1 MNNKLPKLILTDI
14 DGVWTDGG
22 MYYDGTN
29 VELKKFNTYD
39 SAGVLFAH
47 HLGIPVGI
55 ITGENTEIV
64 KRRADK
70 LKVDYCYLGVKDKV
84 AIAKDLCSRLNI
96 QLDDVDRVQA
106 AGELMDTA
114 MRNVAYKMNDKTD
127 SFILGKIAS
136 GVASGNIIGTTESP
150 IQVTKN
156 NIYESIIEMRT
167 KLDKANVPTSG
178 RTIIIPPEIYALL
191 LQDERFVKSDAVAGQ
206 NVLVNGLVGRVA
218 GFDVF
223 ESNNVVYDTN
233 NKFWKVTA
241 QVRTATTFAE
251 QIVKTEAYRMEKRF
265 SDAVKG
271 LHVYGAKVTDGTQ
284 IAELVCK
291 L

>member
-1 MNNKLPKLILTDI
+1 MSVATFIPELWSARLLQGLEKSH
-14 DGVWTDGG
+14 VA
-22 MYYDGTN
+22 TN
-29 VELKKFNTYD
+29 LVN
-39 SAGVLFAH
+39 
-47 HLGIPVGI
+47 
-55 ITGENTEIV
+55 
-64 KRRADK
+64 R
-70 LKVDYCYLGVKDKV
+70 DYEGQIRNQGDKV
-84 AIAKDLCSRLNI
+84 NINTLSDVAIKTYTPNSDIASPDDLTTTKQQLEITEADYFNI

-223 ESNNVVYDTN
+223 ESNNVVYDTV

-251 QIVKTEAYRMEKRF
+251 QIIKTEAYRMEKRF

>member
-1 MNNKLPKLILTDI
+1 MSVATFIPELWSARLLQGLEKSH
-14 DGVWTDGG
+14 VA
-22 MYYDGTN
+22 TN
-29 VELKKFNTYD
+29 LVN
-39 SAGVLFAH
+39 
-47 HLGIPVGI
+47 
-55 ITGENTEIV
+55 
-64 KRRADK
+64 R
-70 LKVDYCYLGVKDKV
+70 DYEGQIRNQGDKV
-84 AIAKDLCSRLNI
+84 NINTLSDVAIKTYTPNSDIASPDDLTTTKQQLEITEADYFNI

-114 MRNVAYKMNDKTD
+114 MRNVAYKMNDRTD

-136 GVASGNIIGTTESP
+136 GVDSGNIIGTTESP

-284 IAELVCK
+284 ISELICK

>member
-1 MNNKLPKLILTDI
+1 MSVATFIPELWSARLLQGLEKSH
-14 DGVWTDGG
+14 VA
-22 MYYDGTN
+22 TN
-29 VELKKFNTYD
+29 LVN
-39 SAGVLFAH
+39 
-47 HLGIPVGI
+47 
-55 ITGENTEIV
+55 
-64 KRRADK
+64 R
-70 LKVDYCYLGVKDKV
+70 DYEGQIRNQGDKV
-84 AIAKDLCSRLNI
+84 NINTLSDVAIKTYTPNSDIASPDDLTTTKQQLEITEADYFNI

-114 MRNVAYKMNDKTD
+114 MRNVAYKMNDRTD

-136 GVASGNIIGTTESP
+136 GVDSGNIIGTTESP

-223 ESNNVVYDTN
+223 ESNNVVYDTDS
-233 NKFWKVTA
+233 KFWKVTA

>member
-1 MNNKLPKLILTDI
+1 MSVATFIPELWSARLLQGLEKSH
-14 DGVWTDGG
+14 VA
-22 MYYDGTN
+22 TN
-29 VELKKFNTYD
+29 LVN
-39 SAGVLFAH
+39 
-47 HLGIPVGI
+47 
-55 ITGENTEIV
+55 
-64 KRRADK
+64 R
-70 LKVDYCYLGVKDKV
+70 DYEGQIRNQGDKV
-84 AIAKDLCSRLNI
+84 NINTLSDVAIKTYTPNSDIASPDDLTTTKQQLEITEADYFNI

-114 MRNVAYKMNDKTD
+114 MRNVAYKMNDRTD

-136 GVASGNIIGTTESP
+136 GVDSGNIIGTTESP
-150 IQVTKN
+150 IQATKN
-156 NIYESIIEMRT
+156 NIYESIIEIRT

-178 RTIIIPPEIYALL
+178 RTIVIPPEIYALL

-284 IAELVCK
+284 IAELICK

>member
-1 MNNKLPKLILTDI
+1 MSVANFIPELWSARLLQGLEKSH
-14 DGVWTDGG
+14 VA
-22 MYYDGTN
+22 TN
-29 VELKKFNTYD
+29 LVNRNYEGEIRNQGDKIYINTLSD
-39 SAGVLFAH
+39 
-47 HLGIPVGI
+47 
-55 ITGENTEIV
+55 
-64 KRRADK
+64 
-70 LKVDYCYLGVKDKV
+70 V
-84 AIAKDLCSRLNI
+84 AIKTYTANSDIASPDDLATTKQYLEITEADYFNI

-136 GVASGNIIGTTESP
+136 GVASGNIIGTTASP
-150 IQVTKN
+150 VQVTKN

-178 RTIIIPPEIYALL
+178 RTIVIPPEIYALL

-206 NVLVNGLVGRVA
+206 NALVNGLVGRVA

-223 ESNNVVYDTN
+223 ESNNVVYDTDD
-233 NKFWKVTA
+233 KFWKVTA

-284 IAELVCK
+284 IAELICK

>member
-1 MNNKLPKLILTDI
+1 MSVATFIPELWSARLLQGLEKSH
-14 DGVWTDGG
+14 VA
-22 MYYDGTN
+22 TN
-29 VELKKFNTYD
+29 LVN
-39 SAGVLFAH
+39 
-47 HLGIPVGI
+47 
-55 ITGENTEIV
+55 
-64 KRRADK
+64 R
-70 LKVDYCYLGVKDKV
+70 DYEGQIRNQGDKV
-84 AIAKDLCSRLNI
+84 NINTLSDVAIKTYTPNSDIASPDDLTTTKQQLEITEADYFNI

-136 GVASGNIIGTTESP
+136 GVDSGNIIGTTEIP

-284 IAELVCK
+284 IAELICK

>member
-1 MNNKLPKLILTDI
+1 MSVATFIPELWSARLLQGLEKSH
-14 DGVWTDGG
+14 VA
-22 MYYDGTN
+22 TN
-29 VELKKFNTYD
+29 LVN
-39 SAGVLFAH
+39 
-47 HLGIPVGI
+47 
-55 ITGENTEIV
+55 
-64 KRRADK
+64 R
-70 LKVDYCYLGVKDKV
+70 DYEGQIRNQGDKV
-84 AIAKDLCSRLNI
+84 NINTLSDVAIKTYTPNSDIASPDDLTTTKQQLEITEADYFNI

-114 MRNVAYKMNDKTD
+114 MRNVAYKMNDRTD

-136 GVASGNIIGTTESP
+136 GVASGNIIGTTASP

-191 LQDERFVKSDAVAGQ
+191 LQDERFVKSDAAAGQ

>member
-1 MNNKLPKLILTDI
+1 MSVATFIPELWSARLLQGLEKSH
-14 DGVWTDGG
+14 VA
-22 MYYDGTN
+22 TN
-29 VELKKFNTYD
+29 LVN
-39 SAGVLFAH
+39 
-47 HLGIPVGI
+47 
-55 ITGENTEIV
+55 
-64 KRRADK
+64 R
-70 LKVDYCYLGVKDKV
+70 DYEGQIRNQGDKV
-84 AIAKDLCSRLNI
+84 NINTLSDVAIKTYTPNSDIASPDDLTTTKQQLEITEADYFNI

-114 MRNVAYKMNDKTD
+114 MRNVAYKMNDRTD

-136 GVASGNIIGTTESP
+136 GVDSGNIIGTTESP

-223 ESNNVVYDTN
+223 ESNNVVYDTD

>member
-1 MNNKLPKLILTDI
+1 MSVATFIPELWSARLLQGLEKSH
-14 DGVWTDGG
+14 VA
-22 MYYDGTN
+22 TN
-29 VELKKFNTYD
+29 LVN
-39 SAGVLFAH
+39 
-47 HLGIPVGI
+47 
-55 ITGENTEIV
+55 
-64 KRRADK
+64 R
-70 LKVDYCYLGVKDKV
+70 DYEGQIRNQGDKV
-84 AIAKDLCSRLNI
+84 NINTLSDVAIKTYTPNSDIASPDDLTTTKQQLEITEADYFNI

-114 MRNVAYKMNDKTD
+114 MRNVAYKMNDRTD

-136 GVASGNIIGTTESP
+136 GVDSGNIIGTTESP

-251 QIVKTEAYRMEKRF
+251 QIVKAEAYRMEKRF

>member
-1 MNNKLPKLILTDI
+1 MSVATFIPELWSARLLQGLEKSH
-14 DGVWTDGG
+14 VA
-22 MYYDGTN
+22 TN
-29 VELKKFNTYD
+29 LVN
-39 SAGVLFAH
+39 
-47 HLGIPVGI
+47 
-55 ITGENTEIV
+55 
-64 KRRADK
+64 R
-70 LKVDYCYLGVKDKV
+70 DYEGQIRNQGDKV
-84 AIAKDLCSRLNI
+84 NINTLSDVAIKTYTPNSDIASPDDLTTTKQQLEITEADYFNI

-114 MRNVAYKMNDKTD
+114 MRNVAYKMNDRTD

-136 GVASGNIIGTTESP
+136 GVDSGNIIGTTESP

-271 LHVYGAKVTDGTQ
+271 LHVYCAKVTDGTQ
-284 IAELVCK
+284 IAELICK

>member
-1 MNNKLPKLILTDI
+1 MSVATFIPELWSARLLQGLEKSH
-14 DGVWTDGG
+14 VA
-22 MYYDGTN
+22 TN
-29 VELKKFNTYD
+29 LVN
-39 SAGVLFAH
+39 
-47 HLGIPVGI
+47 
-55 ITGENTEIV
+55 
-64 KRRADK
+64 R
-70 LKVDYCYLGVKDKV
+70 DYEGQIRNQGDKV
-84 AIAKDLCSRLNI
+84 NINTLSDVAIKTYTSNSDIASPDDLTTTKQQLEITEADYFNI

-114 MRNVAYKMNDKTD
+114 MRNVAYKMNDRTD

-136 GVASGNIIGTTESP
+136 GVDSGNIIGTTESP

>member
-1 MNNKLPKLILTDI
+1 MSVATFIPELWSARLLQGLEKSH
-14 DGVWTDGG
+14 VA
-22 MYYDGTN
+22 TN
-29 VELKKFNTYD
+29 LVN
-39 SAGVLFAH
+39 
-47 HLGIPVGI
+47 
-55 ITGENTEIV
+55 
-64 KRRADK
+64 R
-70 LKVDYCYLGVKDKV
+70 DYEGQIRNQGDKV
-84 AIAKDLCSRLNI
+84 NINTLSDVAIKTYTPNSDIASPDDLTTTKQQLEITEADYFNI

-136 GVASGNIIGTTESP
+136 GVDSGNIIGTTESP

-223 ESNNVVYDTN
+223 ESNNVVYDTD

>member
-1 MNNKLPKLILTDI
+1 MSVATFIPELWSARLLQGLEKSH
-14 DGVWTDGG
+14 VA
-22 MYYDGTN
+22 TN
-29 VELKKFNTYD
+29 LVN
-39 SAGVLFAH
+39 
-47 HLGIPVGI
+47 
-55 ITGENTEIV
+55 
-64 KRRADK
+64 R
-70 LKVDYCYLGVKDKV
+70 DYEGQIRNQGDKV
-84 AIAKDLCSRLNI
+84 NINTLSDVAIKTYTPNSDIASPDDLTTTKQQLEITEADYFNI

-106 AGELMDTA
+106 TGELMDTA
-114 MRNVAYKMNDKTD
+114 MRNVAYKMNDRTD
-127 SFILGKIAS
+127 GFILGKIAS
-136 GVASGNIIGTTESP
+136 GVDSGNIIGTTESP

-178 RTIIIPPEIYALL
+178 RTIVIPPEIYALL

-223 ESNNVVYDTN
+223 ESNNVVYDTD

>member
-1 MNNKLPKLILTDI
+1 MSVATFIPELWSARLLQGLEKSH
-14 DGVWTDGG
+14 VA
-22 MYYDGTN
+22 TN
-29 VELKKFNTYD
+29 LVN
-39 SAGVLFAH
+39 
-47 HLGIPVGI
+47 
-55 ITGENTEIV
+55 
-64 KRRADK
+64 R
-70 LKVDYCYLGVKDKV
+70 DYEGQIRNQGDKV
-84 AIAKDLCSRLNI
+84 NINTLSDVAIKTYTPNSDIASPDDLTTTKQQLEITEADYFNI

-106 AGELMDTA
+106 TGELMDTA

-136 GVASGNIIGTTESP
+136 GVDSGNIIGTTESP

-178 RTIIIPPEIYALL
+178 RTIVIPPEIYALL

-223 ESNNVVYDTN
+223 ESNNVVYDTD

>member
-1 MNNKLPKLILTDI
+1 MSVATFIPELWSARLLQGLEKSH
-14 DGVWTDGG
+14 VA
-22 MYYDGTN
+22 TN
-29 VELKKFNTYD
+29 LVN
-39 SAGVLFAH
+39 
-47 HLGIPVGI
+47 
-55 ITGENTEIV
+55 
-64 KRRADK
+64 R
-70 LKVDYCYLGVKDKV
+70 DYEGQIRNQGDKV
-84 AIAKDLCSRLNI
+84 NINTLSDVAIKTYTPNSDIASPDDLTTTKQQLEITEADYFNI

-114 MRNVAYKMNDKTD
+114 MRNVAYKMNDRTD

-136 GVASGNIIGTTESP
+136 GVASGNIIGTTANP
-150 IQVTKN
+150 VQVTKN

-178 RTIIIPPEIYALL
+178 RTIVIPPEIYALL

-223 ESNNVVYDTN
+223 ESNNVVYDTD

-241 QVRTATTFAE
+241 QVITATTFAE

-284 IAELVCK
+284 IAELICK

>member
-1 MNNKLPKLILTDI
+1 MSVATFIPELWSARLLQGLEKSH
-14 DGVWTDGG
+14 VA
-22 MYYDGTN
+22 TN
-29 VELKKFNTYD
+29 LVN
-39 SAGVLFAH
+39 
-47 HLGIPVGI
+47 
-55 ITGENTEIV
+55 
-64 KRRADK
+64 R
-70 LKVDYCYLGVKDKV
+70 DYEGQIRNQGDKV
-84 AIAKDLCSRLNI
+84 NINTLSDVAIKTYTPNSDIASPDDLTTTKQQLEITEADYFNI

-114 MRNVAYKMNDKTD
+114 MRNVAYKMNDRTD

-136 GVASGNIIGTTESP
+136 GVDSGNIIGTTASP
-150 IQVTKN
+150 VQVTKN

-178 RTIIIPPEIYALL
+178 RTIVIPPEIYALL

-223 ESNNVVYDTN
+223 ESNNVVYDTD

>member
-1 MNNKLPKLILTDI
+1 MSVATFIPELWSARLLQGLEKSH
-14 DGVWTDGG
+14 VA
-22 MYYDGTN
+22 TN
-29 VELKKFNTYD
+29 LVN
-39 SAGVLFAH
+39 
-47 HLGIPVGI
+47 
-55 ITGENTEIV
+55 
-64 KRRADK
+64 R
-70 LKVDYCYLGVKDKV
+70 DYEGQIRNQGDKV
-84 AIAKDLCSRLNI
+84 NINTLSDVAIKTYTPNSDIASPDDLTTTKQQLEITEADYFNI

-114 MRNVAYKMNDKTD
+114 MRNVAYKMNDRTD

-136 GVASGNIIGTTESP
+136 GVASGNIIGTTASP
-150 IQVTKN
+150 VQVTKN

>member
-1 MNNKLPKLILTDI
+1 MSVATFIPELWSARLLQGLEKSH
-14 DGVWTDGG
+14 VA
-22 MYYDGTN
+22 TN
-29 VELKKFNTYD
+29 LVN
-39 SAGVLFAH
+39 
-47 HLGIPVGI
+47 
-55 ITGENTEIV
+55 
-64 KRRADK
+64 R
-70 LKVDYCYLGVKDKV
+70 DYEGQIRNQGDKV
-84 AIAKDLCSRLNI
+84 NINTLSDVAIKTYTPNSDIASPDDLTTTKQQLEITEADYFNI

-114 MRNVAYKMNDKTD
+114 MRNVAYKMNDRTD

-136 GVASGNIIGTTESP
+136 GVASGNIIGTTASP
-150 IQVTKN
+150 VQVTKN

-284 IAELVCK
+284 IAELICK

>member
-1 MNNKLPKLILTDI
+1 MSVATFIPELWSARLLQGLEKSH
-14 DGVWTDGG
+14 VA
-22 MYYDGTN
+22 TN
-29 VELKKFNTYD
+29 LVN
-39 SAGVLFAH
+39 
-47 HLGIPVGI
+47 
-55 ITGENTEIV
+55 
-64 KRRADK
+64 R
-70 LKVDYCYLGVKDKV
+70 DYEGQIRNQGDKV
-84 AIAKDLCSRLNI
+84 NINTLSDVAIKTYTPNSDIASPDDLTTTKQQLEITEADYFNI

-114 MRNVAYKMNDKTD
+114 MRNVAYKMNDRTD

-136 GVASGNIIGTTESP
+136 GVDSGNIIGTTESP

-178 RTIIIPPEIYALL
+178 RTIVIPPEIYALL

-284 IAELVCK
+284 IAELICK

>member
-1 MNNKLPKLILTDI
+1 MSVATFIPELWSARLLQGLEKSH
-14 DGVWTDGG
+14 VA
-22 MYYDGTN
+22 TN
-29 VELKKFNTYD
+29 LVN
-39 SAGVLFAH
+39 
-47 HLGIPVGI
+47 
-55 ITGENTEIV
+55 
-64 KRRADK
+64 R
-70 LKVDYCYLGVKDKV
+70 DYEGQIRNQGDKV
-84 AIAKDLCSRLNI
+84 NINTLSDVAIKTYTPNSDIASPDDLTTTKQQLEITEADYFNI

-114 MRNVAYKMNDKTD
+114 MRNVAYKMNDRTD

-136 GVASGNIIGTTESP
+136 GVDSGNIIGTTVSP

>member
-1 MNNKLPKLILTDI
+1 MSVATFIPELWSARLLQGLEKSH
-14 DGVWTDGG
+14 VA
-22 MYYDGTN
+22 TN
-29 VELKKFNTYD
+29 LVN
-39 SAGVLFAH
+39 
-47 HLGIPVGI
+47 
-55 ITGENTEIV
+55 
-64 KRRADK
+64 R
-70 LKVDYCYLGVKDKV
+70 DYEGQIRNQGDKV
-84 AIAKDLCSRLNI
+84 NINTLSDVAIKTYTPNSDIASPDDLTTTKQQLEITEADYFNI

-127 SFILGKIAS
+127 SFIRGKIAS

-284 IAELVCK
+284 IAELICK

>member
-1 MNNKLPKLILTDI
+1 MSVATFIPELWSARLLQGLEKSH
-14 DGVWTDGG
+14 VA
-22 MYYDGTN
+22 TN
-29 VELKKFNTYD
+29 LVN
-39 SAGVLFAH
+39 
-47 HLGIPVGI
+47 
-55 ITGENTEIV
+55 
-64 KRRADK
+64 R
-70 LKVDYCYLGVKDKV
+70 DYEGQIRNQGDKV
-84 AIAKDLCSRLNI
+84 NINTLSDVAIKTYTPNSDIASPDDLTTTKQQLEITEADYFNI

-106 AGELMDTA
+106 TGELMDTA
-114 MRNVAYKMNDKTD
+114 MRNVAYKMNDRTD

>member
-1 MNNKLPKLILTDI
+1 MSVATFIPELWSARLLQGLEKSH
-14 DGVWTDGG
+14 VA
-22 MYYDGTN
+22 TN
-29 VELKKFNTYD
+29 LVN
-39 SAGVLFAH
+39 
-47 HLGIPVGI
+47 
-55 ITGENTEIV
+55 
-64 KRRADK
+64 R
-70 LKVDYCYLGVKDKV
+70 DYEGQIRNQGDKV
-84 AIAKDLCSRLNI
+84 NINTLSDVAIKTYTPNSDIASPDDLTTTKQQLEITEADYFNI

-106 AGELMDTA
+106 TGELMDTA

-136 GVASGNIIGTTESP
+136 GVDSGNIIGTTESP

-178 RTIIIPPEIYALL
+178 RTIVIPPEIYALL

-223 ESNNVVYDTN
+223 ESNNVVYDTD

-284 IAELVCK
+284 IAELICK

>member
-1 MNNKLPKLILTDI
+1 MSVATFIPELWSARLLQGLEKSH
-14 DGVWTDGG
+14 VA
-22 MYYDGTN
+22 TN
-29 VELKKFNTYD
+29 LVN
-39 SAGVLFAH
+39 
-47 HLGIPVGI
+47 
-55 ITGENTEIV
+55 
-64 KRRADK
+64 R
-70 LKVDYCYLGVKDKV
+70 DYEGQIRNQGDKV
-84 AIAKDLCSRLNI
+84 NINTLSDVAIKTYTPNSDIASPDDLTTTKQQLEITEADYFNI

-114 MRNVAYKMNDKTD
+114 MRNVAYKMNDRTD
-127 SFILGKIAS
+127 GFILGKIAS
-136 GVASGNIIGTTESP
+136 GVDSGNIIGTTESP

>member
-1 MNNKLPKLILTDI
+1 MSVATFIPELWSARLLQGLEKSH
-14 DGVWTDGG
+14 VA
-22 MYYDGTN
+22 TN
-29 VELKKFNTYD
+29 LVN
-39 SAGVLFAH
+39 
-47 HLGIPVGI
+47 
-55 ITGENTEIV
+55 
-64 KRRADK
+64 R
-70 LKVDYCYLGVKDKV
+70 DYEGQIRNQGDKV
-84 AIAKDLCSRLNI
+84 NINTLSDVAIKTYTPNSDIASPDDLTTTKQQLEITEADYFNI

-136 GVASGNIIGTTESP
+136 GVASGNIIGTTEIP

-223 ESNNVVYDTN
+223 ESNNVVYDTD

>member
-1 MNNKLPKLILTDI
+1 MSVATFIPELWSARLLQGLEKSH
-14 DGVWTDGG
+14 VA
-22 MYYDGTN
+22 TN
-29 VELKKFNTYD
+29 LVN
-39 SAGVLFAH
+39 
-47 HLGIPVGI
+47 
-55 ITGENTEIV
+55 
-64 KRRADK
+64 R
-70 LKVDYCYLGVKDKV
+70 DYEGQIRNQGDKV
-84 AIAKDLCSRLNI
+84 NINTLSDVAIKTYTPNSDIASPDDLTTTKQQLEITEADYFNI

-136 GVASGNIIGTTESP
+136 GVASGNIIGATASP
-150 IQVTKN
+150 VQVTKN

-223 ESNNVVYDTN
+223 ESNNVVYDTD

-284 IAELVCK
+284 IAELICK

>member
-1 MNNKLPKLILTDI
+1 MSVATFIPELWSARLLQGLEKSH
-14 DGVWTDGG
+14 VA
-22 MYYDGTN
+22 TN
-29 VELKKFNTYD
+29 LVN
-39 SAGVLFAH
+39 
-47 HLGIPVGI
+47 
-55 ITGENTEIV
+55 
-64 KRRADK
+64 R
-70 LKVDYCYLGVKDKV
+70 DYEGQIRNQGDKV
-84 AIAKDLCSRLNI
+84 NINTLSDVAIKTYTPNSDIASPDDLTTTKQQLEITEADYFNI

-114 MRNVAYKMNDKTD
+114 MRNVAYKMNDRTD

-136 GVASGNIIGTTESP
+136 GVASGNIIGTTASP
-150 IQVTKN
+150 VQVTKN

-206 NVLVNGLVGRVA
+206 NALVNGLVGRVA

-223 ESNNVVYDTN
+223 ESNNVVYDTDD
-233 NKFWKVTA
+233 KFWKVTA

-284 IAELVCK
+284 IAELICK

>member
-1 MNNKLPKLILTDI
+1 MSVATFIPELWSARLLQGLEKSH
-14 DGVWTDGG
+14 VA
-22 MYYDGTN
+22 TN
-29 VELKKFNTYD
+29 LVN
-39 SAGVLFAH
+39 
-47 HLGIPVGI
+47 
-55 ITGENTEIV
+55 
-64 KRRADK
+64 R
-70 LKVDYCYLGVKDKV
+70 DYEGQIRNQGDKV
-84 AIAKDLCSRLNI
+84 NINTLSDVAIKTYTPNSDIASPDDLTTTKQQLEITEADYFNI

-114 MRNVAYKMNDKTD
+114 MRNVAYKMNDRTD
-127 SFILGKIAS
+127 GFILGKIAS
-136 GVASGNIIGTTESP
+136 GVDSGNIIGTTESP

-178 RTIIIPPEIYALL
+178 RTIVIPPEIYALL

-284 IAELVCK
+284 IAELICK

>member
-1 MNNKLPKLILTDI
+1 MSVATFIPELWSARLLQGLEKSH
-14 DGVWTDGG
+14 VA
-22 MYYDGTN
+22 TN
-29 VELKKFNTYD
+29 LVN
-39 SAGVLFAH
+39 
-47 HLGIPVGI
+47 
-55 ITGENTEIV
+55 
-64 KRRADK
+64 R
-70 LKVDYCYLGVKDKV
+70 DYEGQIRNQGDKV
-84 AIAKDLCSRLNI
+84 NINTLSDVAIKTYTPNSDIASPDDLTTTKQQLEITEADYFNI

-106 AGELMDTA
+106 TGELMDTA
-114 MRNVAYKMNDKTD
+114 MRNVAYKMNDRTD
-127 SFILGKIAS
+127 GFILGKIAS
-136 GVASGNIIGTTESP
+136 GVDSGNIIGTTESP

-178 RTIIIPPEIYALL
+178 RTIVIPPEIYALL

-223 ESNNVVYDTN
+223 ESNNVVYDTD
-233 NKFWKVTA
+233 NKLWKVTA

>member
-1 MNNKLPKLILTDI
+1 MSVANFIPELWSARLLQGLEKSHVATNLINRN
-14 DGVWTDGG
+14 
-22 MYYDGTN
+22 Y
-29 VELKKFNTYD
+29 E
-39 SAGVLFAH
+39 
-47 HLGIPVGI
+47 
-55 ITGENTEIV
+55 GEIRNQG
-64 KRRADK
+64 DK
-70 LKVDYCYLGVKDKV
+70 LYINTLSDV
-84 AIAKDLCSRLNI
+84 AIKTYTANSDIASPDDLTTTKQYLEITEADYFNI

-136 GVASGNIIGTTESP
+136 GVASGNIIGTTASP
-150 IQVTKN
+150 VQVTKN

-178 RTIIIPPEIYALL
+178 RTIVIPPEIYALL

-206 NVLVNGLVGRVA
+206 NALVNGLVGRVA

-223 ESNNVVYDTN
+223 ESNNVVYDTDD
-233 NKFWKVTA
+233 KFWKVTA

-284 IAELVCK
+284 IAELICK

>member
-1 MNNKLPKLILTDI
+1 MSVATFIPELWSARLLQGLEKSH
-14 DGVWTDGG
+14 VA
-22 MYYDGTN
+22 TN
-29 VELKKFNTYD
+29 LVN
-39 SAGVLFAH
+39 
-47 HLGIPVGI
+47 
-55 ITGENTEIV
+55 
-64 KRRADK
+64 R
-70 LKVDYCYLGVKDKV
+70 DYEGQIRNQGDKV
-84 AIAKDLCSRLNI
+84 NINTLSDVAIKTYTPNSDIASPDDLTTTKQQLEITEADYFNI

-114 MRNVAYKMNDKTD
+114 MRNVAYKMNDRTD

-136 GVASGNIIGTTESP
+136 GVASGNIIGTTASP
-150 IQVTKN
+150 VQVTKN

-178 RTIIIPPEIYALL
+178 RTIVIPPEIYALL

-223 ESNNVVYDTN
+223 ESNNVVYDTD

-284 IAELVCK
+284 IAELICK

>member
-1 MNNKLPKLILTDI
+1 MSVATFIPELWSARLLQGLEKSH
-14 DGVWTDGG
+14 VA
-22 MYYDGTN
+22 TN
-29 VELKKFNTYD
+29 LVNRDYE
-39 SAGVLFAH
+39 GQ
-47 HLGIPVGI
+47 I
-55 ITGENTEIV
+55 INQG
-64 KRRADK
+64 
-70 LKVDYCYLGVKDKV
+70 DKV
-84 AIAKDLCSRLNI
+84 NINTLSDVAIKTYTPNSDIASPDDLTTTKQQLEITEADYFNI

-114 MRNVAYKMNDKTD
+114 MRNVAYKMNDRTD

-136 GVASGNIIGTTESP
+136 GVDSGNIIGTTESP

-284 IAELVCK
+284 IAELICK

>member
-1 MNNKLPKLILTDI
+1 MSVATFIPELWSARLLQGLEKSH
-14 DGVWTDGG
+14 VA
-22 MYYDGTN
+22 TN
-29 VELKKFNTYD
+29 LVN
-39 SAGVLFAH
+39 
-47 HLGIPVGI
+47 
-55 ITGENTEIV
+55 
-64 KRRADK
+64 R
-70 LKVDYCYLGVKDKV
+70 DYEGQIRNQGDKV
-84 AIAKDLCSRLNI
+84 NINTLSDVAIKTYTPNSDIASPDDLTTTKQQLEITEADYFNI

-136 GVASGNIIGTTESP
+136 GVASGNIIGATASP
-150 IQVTKN
+150 VQVTKN

-223 ESNNVVYDTN
+223 ESNNVVYDTV

-251 QIVKTEAYRMEKRF
+251 QIIKTEAYRMEKRF

>member
-1 MNNKLPKLILTDI
+1 MSVATFIPELWSARLLQGLEKSH
-14 DGVWTDGG
+14 VA
-22 MYYDGTN
+22 TN
-29 VELKKFNTYD
+29 LVN
-39 SAGVLFAH
+39 
-47 HLGIPVGI
+47 
-55 ITGENTEIV
+55 
-64 KRRADK
+64 R
-70 LKVDYCYLGVKDKV
+70 DYEGQIRNQGDKV
-84 AIAKDLCSRLNI
+84 NINTLSDVAIKTYTANSDIASPDDLTTTKQQLEITEADYFNI

-106 AGELMDTA
+106 TGELMDTA
-114 MRNVAYKMNDKTD
+114 MRNVAYKMNDRTD

-136 GVASGNIIGTTESP
+136 GVDSGNIIGTTESP

-284 IAELVCK
+284 IAELICK

>member
-1 MNNKLPKLILTDI
+1 MSVATFIPELWSARLLQGLEKSH
-14 DGVWTDGG
+14 VA
-22 MYYDGTN
+22 TN
-29 VELKKFNTYD
+29 LVN
-39 SAGVLFAH
+39 
-47 HLGIPVGI
+47 
-55 ITGENTEIV
+55 
-64 KRRADK
+64 R
-70 LKVDYCYLGVKDKV
+70 DYEGQIRNQGDKV
-84 AIAKDLCSRLNI
+84 NINTLSDVAIKTYTPNSDIASPDDLTTTKQQLEITEADYFNI

-114 MRNVAYKMNDKTD
+114 MRNVAYKMNDRTD

-136 GVASGNIIGTTESP
+136 GVDSGNIIGTTESP

-178 RTIIIPPEIYALL
+178 RTIIIPPEIYTLL

-223 ESNNVVYDTN
+223 ESNNVVYDTD

-284 IAELVCK
+284 IAELICK